1 MRFLILASAL
11 VAVGCATSAQQA
23 CDRSCRLGMAQAFA
37 LAGDFPVGTRVTE
50 NGAVVSG
57 ATWLKDA
64 TSISIHAEYA
74 AANDDE
80 AIIAGTGTGADG
92 KPAVFGLRIK
102 HSATPE
108 AELIVAREG
117 EASLAPPSIPL
128 RRDTRFDAIVPVA
141 QRTPAG
147 EMIAAAD
154 AYFDGIESDDGSKVP
169 VTETCNRVENGVQ
182 TTRTARFVSSGCN
195 SLEAF
200 VYITEVRDR
209 RYPVVDEE
217 RGVVVGFAAFN
228 IPGGD
233 YKRIVNGQETTR
245 HYEPRSLFLFEAF
258 KIVDGRIEQ
267 IEATMRNVPLGAK
280 TGW

>member
-1 MRFLILASAL
+1 
-11 VAVGCATSAQQA
+11 
-23 CDRSCRLGMAQAFA
+23 MAQAFV
-37 LAGDFPVGTRVTE
+37 LAGVFPAGARVTE
-50 NGAVVSG
+50 NGAVASG
-57 ATWLKDA
+57 DTWLKGA
-64 TSISIHAEYA
+64 SSISIHAEYA
-74 AANDDE
+74 AAGDDE
-80 AIIAGTGTGADG
+80 AIIAGTGSGADG

-102 HSATPE
+102 HGAATE

-128 RRDTRFDAIVPVA
+128 KRDTRFDAIVPEA
-141 QRTPAG
+141 RRTPAAR
-147 EMIAAAD
+147 MIAVAD
-154 AYFDGIESDDGSKVP
+154 AYFDGIESDVGSAIPIV
-169 VTETCNRVENGVQ
+169 ESCERVENGVQ
-182 TTRTARFVSSGCN
+182 TTHSARFSNLGCN
-195 SLEAF
+195 SMEPFA
-200 VYITEVRDR
+200 YITEVRDR

-217 RGVVVGFAAFN
+217 RGVVVAFGAFN

-267 IEATMRNVPLGAK
+267 IEATMRNVPLGAP

>member
-11 VAVGCATSAQQA
+11 TAAGCATTAQQA
-23 CDRSCRLGMAQAFA
+23 CDRSCRLGMAEAFVR
-37 LAGDFPVGTRVTE
+37 AGDFPAEARATE

-57 ATWLKDA
+57 ATWLKGA

-74 AANDDE
+74 AASDDE
-80 AIIAGTGTGADG
+80 AIIAGTGIGADG
-92 KPAVFGLRIK
+92 KHAVFGLRIK
-102 HSATPE
+102 HGPAPE

-128 RRDTRFDAIVPVA
+128 KRDTRFDAIVPEA
-141 QRTPAG
+141 QRTPAAK
-147 EMIAAAD
+147 MIAAAE
-154 AYFDGIESDDGSKVP
+154 AYFDGIESDVGSAIPIV
-169 VTETCNRVENGVQ
+169 ESCERVENGVQ
-182 TTRTARFVSSGCN
+182 TTHSARFSNLGCN
-195 SLEAF
+195 SMEPFA
-200 VYITEVRDR
+200 YITKVRDR
-209 RYPVVDEE
+209 RYPVIDEE
-217 RGVVVGFAAFN
+217 RGVIVGFGAFN

-258 KIVDGRIEQ
+258 KIVDGKIEQ
-267 IEATMRNVPLGAK
+267 IEATMRNVPLGAP

>member
-11 VAVGCATSAQQA
+11 AATGCATTTQQA
-23 CDRSCRLGMAQAFA
+23 CDRSCRLGAAQTVAQTGAFP
-37 LAGDFPVGTRVTE
+37 AGARVTE
-50 NGAVVSG
+50 NGTVVSG
-57 ATWLKDA
+57 ATWLQGA

-92 KPAVFGLRIK
+92 KPAVFGLRIE
-102 HSATPE
+102 HGPAPE

-128 RRDTRFDAIVPVA
+128 KRDTRFDAIVPKA
-141 QRTPAG
+141 QRTPAAQ
-147 EMIAAAD
+147 MIAAAE
-154 AYFDGIESDDGSKVP
+154 AYFDGIESDVGSAIPIVASC
-169 VTETCNRVENGVQ
+169 ERVENGVQ
-182 TTRTARFVSSGCN
+182 TTHSARFTNLACN
-195 SLEAF
+195 SMEPFA
-200 VYITEVRDR
+200 YITEVRDR

-217 RGVVVGFAAFN
+217 RGVVVGFGAFN

-245 HYEPRSLFLFEAF
+245 RYEPRSLFLFEAF
-258 KIVDGRIEQ
+258 KIIDGKIVQ
-267 IEATMRNVPLGAK
+267 IEATMRNVPLGAP